1 MKIKFFIF
9 MLLLSYFKLFAQTSY
24 DKYNWLIYVAMLE
37 KKNSNFEKAKKHFEK
52 AFKYK
57 SPQGATDI
65 LNYAVVNLKLNKK
78 SKTIKLIKESI
89 IKYRAPIDYIIS
101 FKEFKE
107 LENNNSYK
115 NIINNYNSF
124 ENKFYKKLDNPSV
137 YYSIQSLLTKDQLVR
152 ETVDYVSK
160 GEYFISN
167 NKKSEYEYAIINKQD
182 SLNINEFIQITKK
195 HGYLSYGWVLLWH
208 HRGDKYI
215 KNNYVWQFFK
225 PFISKEIEKGNIERS
240 FFTQFDDEA
249 LMFESGG
256 QYQIYGNFQGVE
268 IKDIENV
275 DLRRI
280 EFGLPPLYYDYLIY
294 GSTLPSNYIVNEKKF
309 YEIMYSKIRGL

>member
-1 MKIKFFIF
+1 

-89 IKYRAPIDYIIS
+89 IKYHAPLDYIIS

-115 NIINNYNSF
+115 SIINNYNSF

-152 ETVDYVSK
+152 ETIDYVSK

-182 SLNINEFIQITKK
+182 SLNINEFIT
-195 HGYLSYGWVLLWH
+195 HL
-208 HRGDKYI
+208 
-215 KNNYVWQFFK
+215 
-225 PFISKEIEKGNIERS
+225 
-240 FFTQFDDEA
+240 
-249 LMFESGG
+249 
-256 QYQIYGNFQGVE
+256 
-268 IKDIENV
+268 
-275 DLRRI
+275 
-280 EFGLPPLYYDYLIY
+280 
-294 GSTLPSNYIVNEKKF
+294 
-309 YEIMYSKIRGL
+309 